1 VSSSSYS
8 RHAHSVSAPPQRMVE
23 TRALPSR
30 AAAGGKR
37 PRLERKYSKIVDQY
51 RSLDEVCVCVCAI
64 EVVGSYDLLNCSVGS
79 VFVLEDGQIFR
90 YSVVDI

>member
-51 RSLDEVCVCVCAI
+51 RSLDEVCVCAI

>member
-1 VSSSSYS
+1 
-8 RHAHSVSAPPQRMVE
+8 
-23 TRALPSR
+23 
-30 AAAGGKR
+30 
-37 PRLERKYSKIVDQY
+37 LERKYSKIVDQY
-51 RSLDEVCVCVCAI
+51 RSLDEVCVCAI

>member
-51 RSLDEVCVCVCAI
+51 RSLDEVCVCAI
-64 EVVGSYDLLNCSVGS
+64 EVVGSYGLLNCSVGS